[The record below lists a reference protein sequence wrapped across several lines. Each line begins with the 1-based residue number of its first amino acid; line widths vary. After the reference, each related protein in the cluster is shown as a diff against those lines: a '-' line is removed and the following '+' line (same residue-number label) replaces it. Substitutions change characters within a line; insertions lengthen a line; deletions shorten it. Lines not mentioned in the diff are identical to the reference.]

1 MLIFSAVVVLLTSC
15 KRDEN
20 TPLPGSEEVSL
31 AKSATLGLANTPAAV
46 PNTFKV
52 FDQILFYDGY
62 AATVSNPVPA
72 GVTRL
77 SNSKYIKKL
86 NATELAKFSNSLD
99 IKVGIIP
106 YCDNYD
112 RIGYVGLSFIPKN
125 TAYSET
131 AGKHIEVGRFVTPFM
146 DKNKTPNIVSYL
158 FSGDNVANVLRD
170 ATWRTGYDI
179 YVVFSV
185 FGVPYAAQNEI
196 SGCSG
201 HIETFYGTVE
211 FVNKSGGTDPATVVQ
226 MLPIA
231 TNKDLDN
238 YTAANTDQVGSSK
251 KTYSFNVPL
260 AITDAKLYLI
270 TSSHGANA
278 GGEEYVRRDHNIY
291 FDNVLKLTYKP
302 GGKSCEPYRQYNT
315 QSNGIYGPTPKTTAQ
330 WSSWSNWCPGDAIP
344 IRIISLGNIAAGS
357 HSFKI
362 DVPTAVFKDK
372 QGSIK
377 YSVYLQG
384 RN

>member
-1 MLIFSAVVVLLTSC
+1 MLIFSAVVVLLTSR

-20 TPLPGSEEVSL
+20 TPLPGSDEVSL

-211 FVNKSGGTDPATVVQ
+211 FVNKSGGSNPATVVQ

-270 TSSHGANA
+270 TSSHGAMR
-278 GGEEYVRRDHNIY
+278 EV
-291 FDNVLKLTYKP
+291 
-302 GGKSCEPYRQYNT
+302 KSM
-315 QSNGIYGPTPKTTAQ
+315 
-330 WSSWSNWCPGDAIP
+330 
-344 IRIISLGNIAAGS
+344 
-357 HSFKI
+357 
-362 DVPTAVFKDK
+362 
-372 QGSIK
+372 
-377 YSVYLQG
+377 
-384 RN
+384 